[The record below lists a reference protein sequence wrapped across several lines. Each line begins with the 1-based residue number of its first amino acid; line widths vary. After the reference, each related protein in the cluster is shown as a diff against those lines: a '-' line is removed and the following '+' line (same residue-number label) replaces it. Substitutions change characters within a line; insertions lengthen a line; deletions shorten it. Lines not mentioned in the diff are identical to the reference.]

1 MIIRPWWPTRRLRSV
16 RGMTSSARTVLEV
29 AGITV
34 HELASAAG
42 CPAAMVEAQL
52 SGVRPLDEEVLDAIR
67 ALCGPHVA
75 EEITALVARERLAHL
90 DEIQYG
96 RL

>member
-1 MIIRPWWPTRRLRSV
+1 
-16 RGMTSSARTVLEV
+16 MTSSARTVLEV

-34 HELASAAG
+34 HELAAAAG
-42 CPAAMVEAQL
+42 CPAALVEAQL

-90 DEIQYG
+90 DEIQHG